1 MGNITVW
8 DILFQLFKAIM
19 SVISANYLFTAF
31 ANKHKPNK
39 YIALLCIVMFFL
51 ASTFI
56 EIKPI
61 RLLLLVICIFLFTF
75 QFDMNLFYRILFTL
89 LCISL
94 STVVELVIAYI
105 IMAIFSIN
113 LNTIENGMLN
123 YVGSMMSK
131 FAEILLFFSI
141 KAVKHF
147 IIFKKF
153 SKDWIGIYLLPVS
166 ILMVHFNV
174 YYSMKFYSD
183 NKPLMNISLISLML
197 LIVSN
202 LFIIQLIDNMN
213 KSIIREYQLSV
224 SEQLIKQQSE
234 QYKLLFDNNER
245 VIKLRHDYKNFII
258 AILSEITDGKY
269 DDAKDTLRSQLNLL
283 SSDSGT
289 TLCGD
294 SVIDAVMNYKTA
306 YAKDQGISVEFEY
319 RNLHNIKFP
328 AVDLSIVLG
337 NAIDNAIEATLNIP
351 DETKRVIHVY
361 IYNTER
367 QLMIYVKNNVVEN
380 VSISSIEETT
390 KEDKLLHGYGILN
403 MRQIAQKYNGAV
415 TFKCENNVF
424 NTAIILTNGAK

>member
-1 MGNITVW
+1 M
-8 DILFQLFKAIM
+8 
-19 SVISANYLFTAF
+19 
-31 ANKHKPNK
+31 
-39 YIALLCIVMFFL
+39 
-51 ASTFI
+51 
-56 EIKPI
+56 
-61 RLLLLVICIFLFTF
+61 
-75 QFDMNLFYRILFTL
+75 
-89 LCISL
+89 
-94 STVVELVIAYI
+94 
-105 IMAIFSIN
+105 
-113 LNTIENGMLN
+113 
-123 YVGSMMSK
+123 
-131 FAEILLFFSI
+131 
-141 KAVKHF
+141 
-147 IIFKKF
+147 
-153 SKDWIGIYLLPVS
+153 
-166 ILMVHFNV
+166 
-174 YYSMKFYSD
+174 
-183 NKPLMNISLISLML
+183 
-197 LIVSN
+197 
-202 LFIIQLIDNMN
+202 
-213 KSIIREYQLSV
+213 
-224 SEQLIKQQSE
+224 
-234 QYKLLFDNNER
+234 
-245 VIKLRHDYKNFII
+245 
-258 AILSEITDGKY
+258 SEITDGKY

>member
-245 VIKLRHDYKNFII
+245 VKFYN
-258 AILSEITDGKY
+258 S
-269 DDAKDTLRSQLNLL
+269 NL
-283 SSDSGT
+283 
-289 TLCGD
+289 
-294 SVIDAVMNYKTA
+294 V
-306 YAKDQGISVEFEY
+306 
-319 RNLHNIKFP
+319 
-328 AVDLSIVLG
+328 
-337 NAIDNAIEATLNIP
+337 
-351 DETKRVIHVY
+351 
-361 IYNTER
+361 
-367 QLMIYVKNNVVEN
+367 
-380 VSISSIEETT
+380 
-390 KEDKLLHGYGILN
+390 
-403 MRQIAQKYNGAV
+403 
-415 TFKCENNVF
+415 
-424 NTAIILTNGAK
+424 